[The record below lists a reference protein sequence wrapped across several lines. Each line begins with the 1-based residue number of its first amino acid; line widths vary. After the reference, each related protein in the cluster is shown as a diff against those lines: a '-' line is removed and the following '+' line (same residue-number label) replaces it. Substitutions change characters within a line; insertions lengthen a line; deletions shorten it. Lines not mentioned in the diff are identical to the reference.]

1 MPIDA
6 TNSAAAAAATNPPS
20 IGKATKLNKMSEGT
34 GNFGL
39 LGV

>member
-1 MPIDA
+1 MLIDA
-6 TNSAAAAAATNPPS
+6 TNSAAAPAATKQPNM
-20 IGKATKLNKMSEGT
+20 GKVTKLNKMSEGT

>member
-1 MPIDA
+1 MLIDA
-6 TNSAAAAAATNPPS
+6 RNSAAAPAATNPPS
-20 IGKATKLNKMSEGT
+20 MGKVTKLNKMSEGT